1 MCLRIVYLLLLAK
14 TRIRRRPAKRSR
26 DADLDEP
33 STDTNII
40 YKKIPRTQ
48 TQDGHD
54 VFDGASQ
61 DRLGE
66 TPQDGLSDTPQDG
79 HDAPDDTAQDGRDPS
94 LTPPPNAQLPINSPP
109 LSGILLS
116 PFIEQA
122 PPSRCVWVDDN
133 SDEEGGYAA
142 LLHLATATPTTSPAV
157 ASTAINGVVVIS
169 DDESPITSKAA
180 IASTSVI
187 VISDSDSEDEYF
199 ISDIELTDATVAELD
214 GSYTPLV
221 FPDSD
226 DEYDFSDIELTDALI
241 AELDMIR

>member
-1 MCLRIVYLLLLAK
+1 MCLHIVYLLLLAK
-14 TRIRRRPAKRSR
+14 NHTCCQPAKCSR

-33 STDTNII
+33 LTDTNII
-40 YKKIPRTQ
+40 YKKILHTQ
-48 TQDGHD
+48 TQDSCNI
-54 VFDGASQ
+54 FYGASQ

-66 TPQDGLSDTPQDG
+66 TPQDGLSNTPQDG
-79 HDAPDDTAQDGRDPS
+79 HDAPDDTAQDGHNPS
-94 LTPPPNAQLPINSPP
+94 LTPPPNTQLPTNSPP
-109 LSGILLS
+109 LSRILLS

-122 PPSRCVWVDDN
+122 PPSRCVWVDNN
-133 SDEEGGYAA
+133 SDEEGGYAT
-142 LLHLATATPTTSPAV
+142 LLRLATATPTTSPAV

-199 ISDIELTDATVAELD
+199 VSDIELTDATVAELD
-214 GSYTPLV
+214 RSYTPLV